1 MKNRVSID
9 TIPDFLLDGKEKILT
24 LRKLINSQLSL
35 FEKLIDI
42 NGEVI
47 CIKKNKSEIEFED
60 LFHDFIFFA
69 LTKSYKSFRA
79 SLILADNFFQ
89 EDSQIIIRSIYESYL
104 AIKYISKTPSEIY
117 NFTYKA
123 LGISTNQLSHPLSKN
138 GRLQKNKIFNP
149 ITGNVEEFGLS
160 ITKMAENLESE
171 HEISLHKT
179 LYPYL
184 CEHTHLNMIASG
196 NYRNNEQNKYLHNS
210 LEGSY
215 KPFIYLAY
223 LLILFIDYLTTDAGL
238 YNQKLGRK
246 MFALNKLIKKELL
259 TILVEHSKDDSM
271 IDFINIM
278 ISRIMVLKEFKK
290 VTT

>member
-9 TIPDFLLDGKEKILT
+9 TIPDFLLEDKAQILA

-42 NGEVI
+42 KGGVI
-47 CIKKNKSEIEFED
+47 CILKNQSEIEFKD

-69 LTKSYKSFRA
+69 FTKSYKSFRA

-89 EDSQIIIRSIYESYL
+89 EDSQIIIRTIYESYL
-104 AIKYISKTPSEIY
+104 AIKYVSKTPSEIY
-117 NFTYKA
+117 HFTYKA

-149 ITGNVEEFGLS
+149 KTGNIEEFGLS

-171 HEISLHKT
+171 HEIALHKT

-184 CEHTHLNMIASG
+184 CEHTHLNMISSG
-196 NYRNNEQNKYLHNS
+196 NYRNNEQNKYLYDSHN
-210 LEGSY
+210 GY
-215 KPFIYLAY
+215 YNPFIYQAY
-223 LLILFIDYLTTDAGL
+223 LLILFIDYFTTDIGL
-238 YNQKLGRK
+238 SDQKLGRK
-246 MFALNKLIKKELL
+246 MFALNKSIKKEL
-259 TILVEHSKDDSM
+259 TRILVNYNKDDST
-271 IDFINIM
+271 IDLINNM
-278 ISRIMVLKEFKK
+278 VSRIIVIKEFKK